1 MELKFTTLLF
11 VLLGILNLLSTA
23 QAENSIWNN
32 LKTEHL
38 EKVDSIPHHTVD
50 QDQLSIELQEKQKT
64 RNSNT
69 H

>member
-1 MELKFTTLLF
+1 MELKITTLL
-11 VLLGILNLLSTA
+11 VALLGTLSFISIA
-23 QAENSIWNN
+23 KAENSIWNN

-38 EKVDSIPHHTVD
+38 DKVETISPNTVNE
-50 QDQLSIELQEKQKT
+50 DQLSIELQEKQVS